1 MKPKKETLASLRKD
15 RDDWKAIAES
25 RGDVI
30 SALRQEFASLQDS
43 YHLLNEAV
51 ARVLKSEKGEKR

>member
-1 MKPKKETLASLRKD
+1 MKPKETLASVRKD

-25 RGDVI
+25 RGDII
-30 SALRQEFASLQDS
+30 SALRQELASLQDN

>member
-1 MKPKKETLASLRKD
+1 MKQKETLASVRKD

-25 RGDVI
+25 RGDII
-30 SALRQEFASLQDS
+30 SALRQELASLQDN